1 MKSIRQIFALV
12 DCNNFY
18 YSCEMVFNP
27 KLEGKPLIVMTN
39 NDGCAVAG
47 SEEAKQFIPMV
58 GPGGIPLISKSTKGL
73 ISMHIYGKK
82 PSPPPTHPNS

>member
-27 KLEGKPLIVMTN
+27 KLQGKPLIVMTN
-39 NDGCAVAG
+39 NDGCAVAR
-47 SEEAKQFIPMV
+47 SEEPKQFIPMV
-58 GPGGIPLISKSTKGL
+58 APGGIAYLGKSV
-73 ISMHIYGKK
+73 S
-82 PSPPPTHPNS
+82 